1 MKLIVFETVLFGVL
15 LRLLP
20 VMSLICPVNIGSTLP
35 PLTRIA
41 DVICEGTIK
50 KAPSNVKV
58 NSLNVNSYGT
68 GQDNITITV
77 RRVLKGKKKVTSRS
91 ELLVNLPKSN
101 QQDACIYTLR
111 KGDKRLFFLIA
122 YKDTYYTMITPPI
135 DSTKIHN
142 RKLRRIISNSDKASN
157 TKRIKKVVKGTKVKL
172 VCTSPIENEN
182 AKFRW
187 LRNGTL
193 IRNSRD
199 ISKRKKKFKKKKT
212 KKVYQ
217 RSTLRIRK
225 VTSAH
230 TGTYTCAIDI
240 RGKKYLKDFFLI
252 VTQPSEK
259 QCEDQHYC
267 LNKGECWYRLPPL
280 DEKYCKC
287 HIDYTGERCETM
299 LGDTVQDVR
308 GQCHYLT
315 SAVIAIG
322 TLLAIFTLILSIAL
336 IYFLCK
342 CFKNNRRKSNLPSE
356 YGSFIQASSKGE
368 TYCHIP
374 SDDFT
379 QPDLYLSSLRKTTD
393 ECYTNNIQESTFSE
407 VPSVSYNERCIPN
420 GNTKLMQSFSSNK
433 LPKERVN
440 DTQNGVLKL
449 PKRHRLSAVSSAT
462 QLTDKETL
470 SNGLDIALPE
480 TQVIYAEPNH
490 SQPNLPVEGCNH
502 NLNKNLPCDSHL
514 KCDGPLETDTFNNDE
529 HSSTSMLSSSNHS
542 SSDSEDSYNIKLHI
556 SEEDLI
562 VKDPAEQ
569 KPSSSGKISPKVMY
583 SHSKVP
589 KPDHYSIPVSE
600 RQIENPLPNKSST
613 QNGQALIPAVGKSA
627 SQLLINGFQ
636 TSVDSCGGE
645 VTRDKSLPNF
655 AF

>member
-1 MKLIVFETVLFGVL
+1 
-15 LRLLP
+15 
-20 VMSLICPVNIGSTLP
+20 
-35 PLTRIA
+35 
-41 DVICEGTIK
+41 
-50 KAPSNVKV
+50 
-58 NSLNVNSYGT
+58 
-68 GQDNITITV
+68 
-77 RRVLKGKKKVTSRS
+77 
-91 ELLVNLPKSN
+91 
-101 QQDACIYTLR
+101 
-111 KGDKRLFFLIA
+111 
-122 YKDTYYTMITPPI
+122 MITPPI

-157 TKRIKKVVKGTKVKL
+157 TKRIKKVVKGTKVK
-172 VCTSPIENEN
+172 
-182 AKFRW
+182 
-187 LRNGTL
+187 
-193 IRNSRD
+193 
-199 ISKRKKKFKKKKT
+199 FKKKKS
-212 KKVYQ
+212 KKVFQ

-225 VTSAH
+225 VTSEH

-240 RGKKYLKDFFLI
+240 KGKKYLKDFFLF

-287 HIDYTGERCETM
+287 HIDYTGQRCETM
-299 LGDTVQDVR
+299 LEDTVQGVR

-322 TLLAIFTLILSIAL
+322 TLLAFFTLIMSIAL

-342 CFKNNRRKSNLPSE
+342 CFKNGRRKSNLPSE
-356 YGSFIQASSKGE
+356 YGSFIQASSKGD

-379 QPDLYLSSLRKTTD
+379 QPDLYLSSLTKTTD

-490 SQPNLPVEGCNH
+490 SQPNPPVEGCNH

-514 KCDGPLETDTFNNDE
+514 KCDGLLETDTFNNDE
-529 HSSTSMLSSSNHS
+529 HSLTSMLSSSNHS

-589 KPDHYSIPVSE
+589 KPDHYSMPVSE